1 MPVKVLLVDDDEAAL
16 ALAKTYLAG
25 RAYAVVTANNGSD
38 GLLLAQESKPDI
50 LILDVEMPGLDGNA
64 LCRVLKRG
72 ELTRGLPVIIM
83 SGTKIEEKDVL
94 LGLEGGADDY
104 LLKPVSLPVLAA
116 KIQTVLRRYAA
127 PAKSAKSLKRSG
139 VELDPAGRA
148 VKVRGKKVALARKEF
163 DLLAVL
169 LEKAGR
175 VLSVPYLLET
185 VWGYDPAHYNDPSTV
200 EVHVSRLRRKLG
212 ARAAARIVNS
222 TGNGYKFE
230 L

>member
-1 MPVKVLLVDDDEAAL
+1 MPIKVLLVDDDESSI
-16 ALAKTYLAG
+16 ALAKKYLLG
-25 RAYAVVTANNGSD
+25 RAYAVVTAHDGSD

-50 LILDVEMPGLDGNA
+50 VILDVEMPGLDGNS

-72 ELTRGLPVIIM
+72 EKTSALPVILM
-83 SGTKIEEKDVL
+83 SGRKIEEKDVL
-94 LGLEGGADDY
+94 LGLAGGADDY

-116 KIQTVLRRYAA
+116 KIETVLRRYAA
-127 PAKSAKSLKRSG
+127 PVKSAKTLKRSG
-139 VELDPAGRA
+139 VDLDPAGRT
-148 VKVRGKKVALARKEF
+148 VKVGGKKVALARKEF

-175 VLSVPYLLET
+175 VLSIPYLLET

-212 ARAAARIVNS
+212 ARAGALIVNS

-230 L
+230 P